1 MARELSV
8 RKMSMHD
15 KSISPNFGFAF
26 FCRFDIHHEE
36 LLLCSGRLSL
46 EMKERWALCFDGL
59 GHHFDEPWIDY
70 TQVVLFSLA
79 LTVGEVIR
87 LAAV

>member
-59 GHHFDEPWIDY
+59 GHHFDEPGAIGG
-70 TQVVLFSLA
+70 SLKRDQA
-79 LTVGEVIR
+79 ER
-87 LAAV
+87 N